1 METNTCE
8 LQNEYLNNNRL
19 SHYDF
24 DYDESTNETSY
35 HQKYYKK
42 DDESKWTRLCMIILY
57 GIHF

>member
-35 HQKYYKK
+35 HQKYSKK
-42 DDESKWTRLCMIILY
+42 EIY